1 MRRWPRVLL
10 VLVLVLVGLVGMLPE
25 RAVAQEG
32 AFAADVAGGTPFGPG
47 QAVPGGEGLAVMPL
61 PSPPGSTSPP
71 AVVTFDGGAYIPQ
84 QAANTTLVAKVVTGA
99 LTLRVLGDLV
109 IAPTS
114 QGVPVV
120 VADPAAVGQLP
131 SDHVPEVAIPFLDTG
146 QVISASDCLGGQVD
160 APGGGQPALCEVN
173 PEMLRLRA
181 PGAPDGNYFVVLYP
195 GTTVVIPP
203 NTQCFFCNITG
214 SGANGADG
222 TLDQSRAQVVF
233 WTAPTEPAFDFNEFL
248 KGPPLAIGA
257 PGTPSA
263 VAPGGV
269 RAMLLRPGSPCH

>member
-10 VLVLVLVGLVGMLPE
+10 VLVLVLVGMVGLLPG
-25 RAVAQEG
+25 RAVAQDG
-32 AFAADVAGGTPFGPG
+32 VFAADVAGGTPFGPG

-61 PSPPGSTSPP
+61 PSPPGSKSPP

-84 QAANTTLVAKVVTGA
+84 QAANTTLVAKVVTGV

-114 QGVPVV
+114 QGIPVV
-120 VADPAAVGQLP
+120 VADPSAVGQLP
-131 SDHVPEVAIPFLDTG
+131 PDHVPEVAIPFLDTG

-160 APGGGQPALCEVN
+160 APGGSQPALCEVN
-173 PEMLRLRA
+173 PEVLKQRA

-195 GTTVVIPP
+195 GTTVVVPP
-203 NTQCFFCNITG
+203 DTQCFFCNITG
-214 SGANGADG
+214 SAADG
-222 TLDQSRAQVVF
+222 PVDHARAQVVF
-233 WTAPTEPAFDFNEFL
+233 WAAPTVPPFDFNAFL
-248 KGPPLAIGA
+248 QGPPLSGA

-263 VAPGGV
+263 AAPGGA
-269 RAMLLRPGSPCH
+269 RAMLLRPASPCP